1 MADSPGQRLA
11 LFRKSLGLNQRDFAA
26 RLGFSP
32 GRIGSIESGSA
43 APSRSFLERLAK
55 EFEVSSD
62 WLLQGIGEMQRVRRP
77 EFDIGLGDISGE
89 ELRKMVEEHYSR
101 KQIAQNFRFIPRME
115 LSVSAGSGLV
125 PVKNEYSD
133 ALAFS
138 SDWLKKNSVNADL
151 SVLVS
156 VKGDSMAPQIPDGA
170 LVLVHLSEKRVEHD
184 AVYAFSRGDASFIK
198 RLVPSSKDK
207 SGRPEAIAI
216 TSNNPA
222 YQTEYVTG
230 RDLNELHIVGRVR
243 CVMTTL

>member
-89 ELRKMVEEHYSR
+89 ELRKIVEEHYSR

-115 LSVSAGSGLV
+115 LSVSAGSGIV
-125 PVKNEYSD
+125 PAEDTYSD

-138 SDWLKKNSVNADL
+138 EDWLTKNSINPDL

-156 VKGDSMAPQIPDGA
+156 VKGDSMAPSIPDGS
-170 LVLVHLSEKRVEHD
+170 LVLVHLPEKNVEREG
-184 AVYAFSRGDASFIK
+184 VYAFNRGDASFVK
-198 RLVPSSKDK
+198 RLVPSAVDE
-207 SGRPEAIAI
+207 SGRPGSIAI
-216 TSNNPA
+216 ISNNPA
-222 YQTEYVTG
+222 FPPEVLTG
-230 RDLNELHIVGRVR
+230 RNLNELRIVGRVR